1 MKHYDIAIFG
11 ATMLAAGIIQSLSE
25 EKRKDCIVIESSFNY
40 ASDYVP
46 SMKTARIENTG
57 KEPLCD
63 RATELL
69 SSLRE
74 RGIVDGEGNLHVF
87 PLSAVC
93 ASLLSDC
100 PVILGTSVTSVEK
113 DSNTV
118 GRVIKY
124 INSEGF
130 GSVCAKKVIDTTN
143 LGVLRSNEGLR
154 LTEKSGAKKYL
165 CASLAKCSENAKDI
179 CGFSADGVSAVK
191 GAIEDEY
198 ILKLKVKENSGYAA
212 ARELLAAKWASLSEN
227 EFYGWKIGAVAAMFE
242 YDYASP
248 VRISKNLCEFIPSTS
263 YANPVDSFEGGL
275 LCF

>member
-46 SMKTARIENTG
+46 SMKAARIENTG

-63 RATELL
+63 RANELL
-69 SSLRE
+69 TSLRE
-74 RGIVDGEGNLHVF
+74 RGIVDGDGNIHVF

-93 ASLLSDC
+93 SSLLSDC
-100 PVILGTSVTSVEK
+100 RVLLGTSVTSVEK
-113 DSNTV
+113 ESNT
-118 GRVIKY
+118 GERIIKY
-124 INSEGF
+124 INSAGF
-130 GSVCAKKVIDTTN
+130 GSISAKKVIDTTN

-154 LTEKSGAKKYL
+154 LTEKSGARKYL

-191 GAIEDEY
+191 GAIGDEY
-198 ILKLKVKENSGYAA
+198 ILKLAVKENAGYAA
-212 ARELLAAKWASLSEN
+212 AREYLAAKWASLSVK
-227 EFYGWKIGAVAAMFE
+227 EFSGWKIGAVAATFE

-263 YANPVDSFEGGL
+263 YANPIDSFEGGL